1 MRCFLRGLVAS
12 LLVVIASVRCMC
24 NDVMHQVSGAACCR
38 AGRCG
43 TGQWVQG
50 AVVQDNGCR
59 ANGTLQWVESKW
71 YRTMGAERMVQDNGC
86 RANGTGQWVQSEW
99 YRTMRA
105 ERMVQDNGCR
115 VNGKEQLVQACI
127 ARFDKWYRLHRPVVI
142 AAIN

>member
-24 NDVMHQVSGAACCR
+24 IDVMHQVSGAACCR
-38 AGRCG
+38 AGQWVQGAVVQDNRCRALWYRTMGAGRCG

-71 YRTMGAERMVQDNGC
+71 YRTMGAEQMVQDN
-86 RANGTGQWVQSEW
+86 W
-99 YRTMRA
+99 
-105 ERMVQDNGCR
+105 
-115 VNGKEQLVQACI
+115 
-127 ARFDKWYRLHRPVVI
+127 
-142 AAIN
+142 